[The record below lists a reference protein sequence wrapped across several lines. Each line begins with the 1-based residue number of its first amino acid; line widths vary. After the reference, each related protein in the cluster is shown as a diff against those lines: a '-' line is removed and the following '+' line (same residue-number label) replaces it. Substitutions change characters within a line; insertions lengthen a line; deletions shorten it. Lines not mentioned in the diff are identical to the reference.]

1 MTTRKQLI
9 LIKVNNM
16 TSSDLRT
23 YMLARFL
30 RNLTEVFMT
39 IITMEYTAESKSRKA
54 EEISMCKRHT
64 YHQNMRL
71 DMYHQKR
78 VKEKKQRTSLNIV
91 SLIIR
96 FAILLTKTFL
106 NMPRL

>member
-1 MTTRKQLI
+1 
-9 LIKVNNM
+9 
-16 TSSDLRT
+16 
-23 YMLARFL
+23 MLARFL
-30 RNLTEVFMT
+30 RNLTEVSMT
-39 IITMEYTAESKSRKA
+39 IITMKYTAENKPRKA

-71 DMYHQKR
+71 DMYHQKTKRR
-78 VKEKKQRTSLNIV
+78 VKEKRQRTSLNIV

-96 FAILLTKTFL
+96 FAISLTKTFL